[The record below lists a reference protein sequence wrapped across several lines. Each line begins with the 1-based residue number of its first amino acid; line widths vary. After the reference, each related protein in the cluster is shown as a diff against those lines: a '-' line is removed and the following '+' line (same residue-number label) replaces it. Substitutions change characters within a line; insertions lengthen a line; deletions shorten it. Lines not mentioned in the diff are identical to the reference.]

1 VSANRETAAPRLFGA
16 VLCAASSLLLLVSS
30 LHLYVD
36 GRGGG
41 AAALLLFVGLG
52 LGLAAVKSFGRR

>member
-1 VSANRETAAPRLFGA
+1 MSANRETAAPRPFGA
-16 VLCAASSLLLLVSS
+16 VLCAESSLPLLVSS
-30 LHLYVD
+30 LYLYVD

-41 AAALLLFVGLG
+41 AAAPLLFVG

>member
-1 VSANRETAAPRLFGA
+1 VSANRETEAPRLFGA
-16 VLCAASSLLLLVSS
+16 VLCAAASLLLLVSS

-52 LGLAAVKSFGRR
+52 LAAVKSFGRR

>member
-1 VSANRETAAPRLFGA
+1 MSANRETAAPRLFGA

-52 LGLAAVKSFGRR
+52 LGLAAVKSFERR

>member
-1 VSANRETAAPRLFGA
+1 MSANRETAAPRLFGA

-30 LHLYVD
+30 LYVD

>member
-1 VSANRETAAPRLFGA
+1 

-30 LHLYVD
+30 LYVD

-41 AAALLLFVGLG
+41 AADLLLFVG

>member
-1 VSANRETAAPRLFGA
+1 MSANRETEAPRLFGA

-30 LHLYVD
+30 LYLYVD
-36 GRGGG
+36 DRGGG
-41 AAALLLFVGLG
+41 AAALLLLVGLV